1 MPESKDV
8 SITVVRR
15 LPRYYKFLSILK
27 KNGVQKI
34 SSKEIANRMGL
45 TASQIR
51 QDLNCFGGF
60 GQQGYGYNVEAL
72 ANEIATI
79 LHLDQN
85 LDAILLGVGNL
96 GKALANYMTSQSTG
110 VSLIGLFDKNPS
122 KVEDKGLDLPVLG
135 LNSLEEFCREHKP
148 KIAILCIPSD
158 STEKT
163 VAKLVEFGITGI
175 WNFSPTDIQESSE
188 IKVENMHLGN
198 SLMTLG
204 FKVHNNC
211 SGKGEE

>member
-1 MPESKDV
+1 MAENKDV

-15 LPRYYKFLSILK
+15 LPRYYKFLSNLK

-72 ANEIATI
+72 SNEIASI
-79 LHLDQN
+79 LHLNQN
-85 LDAILLGVGNL
+85 IDAILLGVGNL
-96 GKALANYMTSQSTG
+96 GKALANYMSAQSTG
-110 VSLIGLFDKNPS
+110 VSLIGLFDKNPEL
-122 KVEDKGLDLPVLG
+122 VESKGLGYNIMG
-135 LNSLEEFCREHKP
+135 LTELDEFCKRHKP

-158 STEKT
+158 AAEKT
-163 VAKLVEFGITGI
+163 VAKLSLLGITGI
-175 WNFSPTDIQESSE
+175 WNFSSLDIQESDE
-188 IKVENMHLGN
+188 LKVENMHLGN

-211 SGKGEE
+211 SGSEED

>member
-1 MPESKDV
+1 MAENKDV

-15 LPRYYKFLSILK
+15 LPRYYKFLSNLK

-72 ANEIATI
+72 LNEIASI
-79 LHLDQN
+79 LHLNQN
-85 LDAILLGVGNL
+85 IYAILVGVGNL
-96 GKALANYMTSQSTG
+96 GKALANYMSAQSTG
-110 VSLIGLFDKNPS
+110 VSLIGLFDKNPEL
-122 KVEDKGLDLPVLG
+122 VESKGLEYNIMGLG
-135 LNSLEEFCREHKP
+135 ELDEFCKIHKP

-158 STEKT
+158 AAEKT
-163 VAKLVEFGITGI
+163 VLKLSSLGITGV
-175 WNFSPTDIQESSE
+175 WNFSPVDIQETNE
-188 IKVENMHLGN
+188 LKVENMHLGN

-204 FKVHNNC
+204 FKVHNNR
-211 SGKGEE
+211 SGKEED